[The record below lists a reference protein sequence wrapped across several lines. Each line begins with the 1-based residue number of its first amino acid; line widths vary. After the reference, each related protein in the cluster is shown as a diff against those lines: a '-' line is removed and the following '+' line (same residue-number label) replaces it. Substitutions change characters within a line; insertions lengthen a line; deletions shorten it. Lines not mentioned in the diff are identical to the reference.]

1 MIVVGDEVKDA
12 LSAGNAV
19 VALES
24 TIFSTLGL
32 PSPANEQALQ
42 RCLAVIRSVGAVPAL
57 TAVLDGNICAGIPE
71 ELYERVLGSSVK
83 VAARDLATAGFR
95 HLSEGATTVSA
106 SVVIADGVGIEVFA
120 TGGIG
125 GVHREAEVTGDVS
138 SDLDAI
144 ARHQVLVVSA
154 GAKAFLDLPRTLEYL
169 ETQSVPVVGWQTDQF
184 PAFYTRDSGLPVP
197 HRVDDAESAAQLH
210 LARREL
216 GQGGTL
222 LVAPIPVADEL
233 NATEIN
239 RVIEESLSDLRDRK
253 ISGPQVTPHVLSE
266 LEKATAGESVSA
278 NLSLAEHNARI
289 AAEIAVQISA
299 Q

>member
-1 MIVVGDEVKDA
+1 M
-12 LSAGNAV
+12 
-19 VALES
+19 
-24 TIFSTLGL
+24 
-32 PSPANEQALQ
+32 
-42 RCLAVIRSVGAVPAL
+42 GAVPAL

>member
-1 MIVVGDEVKDA
+1 M
-12 LSAGNAV
+12 
-19 VALES
+19 
-24 TIFSTLGL
+24 
-32 PSPANEQALQ
+32 
-42 RCLAVIRSVGAVPAL
+42 GAVPAL

-83 VAARDLATAGFR
+83 VSARDLATAGFR